1 MKGGRVF
8 VMTTLLVL
16 LFGCLAACIQ
26 GKSHKAFLFPRT
38 KDCLCLHAKNVSM
51 RGFVLKPSN
60 RFFFVGGTQKRSTC
74 GLVWTNLFVCFHV
87 FDTTLIVKLKMY
99 QK

>member
-60 RFFFVGGTQKRSTC
+60 RFFFCGGNSKKIYLRAC
-74 GLVWTNLFVCFHV
+74 VDEPVVCFHV